1 MVAGVAEY
9 FEHFAGDLTVFQV
22 YGVGNFFGIGKRA
35 AGSNFGF
42 VPIVINFFQFFKFPV
57 ILQDRTFAES
67 EFVIVIFL
75 AVVVCGIVTGYV
87 FNHTFGIS
95 CFYTLFGKHVQE
107 ICRRR
112 ITEYSFDGVCTVGV
126 FPIPFVFV
134 IAVLCKIAE
143 PVLASAVDYRAEAV
157 IVGVIPFFALQQP
170 IVVFFIQLFVQLC
183 DPIFLLVGTVIGCTD
198 IVISRLTVVDHVRQ
212 HRDVDGRV
220 LCVVFRFIL
229 VFVYT
234 GKQTYHDDRQHQNA
248 CQYFE
253 NFAFHFGSPFFT
265 DTSRA

>member
-1 MVAGVAEY
+1 MVAGVTEY
-9 FEHFAGDLTVFQV
+9 FEHFAGDLTVFQIHRV
-22 YGVGNFFGIGKRA
+22 GDFVGIRKSALFGNFA
-35 AGSNFGF
+35 F
-42 VPIVINFFQFFKFPV
+42 VPIVINLFQF
-57 ILQDRTFAES
+57 LQFSVVLQSGTFSDR

-87 FNHTFGIS
+87 FDHTVGIS
-95 CFYTLFGKHVQE
+95 DFNTLLGKHVQE

-112 ITEYSFDGVCTVGV
+112 ITEYSFDGVCGITVL
-126 FPIPFVFV
+126 PIISSV
-134 IAVLCKIAE
+134 VLRQVSE
-143 PVLASAVDYRAEAV
+143 SVLAPCGVAFAGYGAETV
-157 IVGVIPFFALQQP
+157 IVSVIPCFARQQP
-170 IVVFFIQLFVQLC
+170 VVVFFIQLFFQSVVPPIKITGIINLC
-183 DPIFLLVGTVIGCTD
+183 NIVIG
-198 IVISRLTVVDHVRQ
+198 RLTVVDHVRQ

-220 LCVVFRFIL
+220 LCVVFRFVL

-253 NFAFHFGSPFFT
+253 NFAFHFGSPLFT